1 MTLPRR
7 PLLVPLLVLGTAA
20 AAAALGLA
28 AGGVPGAVLAAGVLL
43 SGAVAASAL
52 VLRRRQREQERLLRG
67 LADAVAAV
75 ERTAANTRSRQIELS
90 ERLDA
95 RFEEARR
102 SSGDVRLELAAAER
116 RAAERHTQSRHW
128 AETAL
133 ARHEALSERAVHI
146 AAAVDATRSE
156 TDLRGRANRDAVTT
170 EARRV
175 YGKVE
180 DLLALYHD
188 IDPGRALPHTQ
199 GWAAGVDL
207 ARYLYTQV
215 REHGRTRVLEC
226 GSGSST
232 VLFAYALRALGTGR
246 AVALEHEPRFAEITR
261 GMLRERGLEEWAEVV
276 DAPLV
281 DVALAGESWRWYDP
295 QAVPAG
301 EFDLL
306 VVDGPPGS
314 TGPQARYPAVPV
326 LYEHLAPGALVVLD
340 DAFRP
345 EERATAERWAAEFDG
360 LEPERIGHER
370 GTIVLR
376 KPTGA

>member
-7 PLLVPLLVLGTAA
+7 TLLVPLIALGTAVAA
-20 AAAALGLA
+20 AAAGLA
-28 AGGVPGAVLAAGVLL
+28 VGGTPGAVLAAGVLV
-43 SGAVAASAL
+43 SGTVAASAL
-52 VLRRRQREQERLLRG
+52 VLRRRQREHERLLRG

-75 ERTAANTRSRQIELS
+75 ERTAVNTRSRHISLS

-95 RFEEARR
+95 RFDETRR
-102 SSGDVRLELAAAER
+102 AVADVRLELAAAER
-116 RAAERHTQSRHW
+116 RAAERHAQARNW
-128 AETAL
+128 AEVAKT
-133 ARHEALSERAVHI
+133 RHEALADRAGRI
-146 AAAVDATRSE
+146 AAAVEEARAE
-156 TDLRGRANRDAVTT
+156 GELRGRANGDAVATQ
-170 EARRV
+170 ARRV

-180 DLLALYHD
+180 DLLALYYD
-188 IDPGRALPHTQ
+188 VDPGRALPHTQ

-207 ARYLYTQV
+207 ARYLYLQV

-232 VLFAYALRALGTGR
+232 VLFAYALRAIGSGR
-246 AVALEHEPRFAEITR
+246 AVALEHEPRFAEATR
-261 GMLRERGLEEWAEVV
+261 GMLRERGLEDWAEVV
-276 DAPLV
+276 DAPLTEV
-281 DVALAGESWRWYDP
+281 PLAGETWRWYDP

-326 LYEHLAPGALVVLD
+326 LYDRLASGALVVLD

-360 LEPERIGHER
+360 FEPERIGHER